1 MTQEYIKKY
10 IDTILYESTGHEKC
24 LNWPLENEIH
34 WLSKQIND
42 IIYVE
47 YFDATIPLDRGI
59 IRGTLIDII
68 RKYLDT
74 KDPEVIFE
82 YYDIK
87 EFPGD
92 WFDVYETT
100 IDLMKHHVRKA
111 ELDSGVY
118 EEKLKQIIGTIKFL
132 IPNLCA

>member
-1 MTQEYIKKY
+1 MDINYIKKY
-10 IDTILYESTGHEKC
+10 LDTILYESTGHEKY
-24 LNWPLENEIH
+24 LNWPLGNELH

-47 YFDATIPLDRGI
+47 YFDATISLDLNL
-59 IRGTLIDII
+59 IRGTIIDII

-74 KDPEVIFE
+74 NDSGIIFE
-82 YYDIK
+82 YYDTIK
-87 EFPGD
+87 EFSGD

-100 IDLMKHHVRKA
+100 IDLMKHHVKKA
-111 ELDSGVY
+111 QLDEDVY

-132 IPNLCA
+132 IPNL

>member
-1 MTQEYIKKY
+1 MTQEYIKNY
-10 IDTILYESTGHEKC
+10 IDTILYESTGHEKY
-24 LNWPLENEIH
+24 LNWPLGNEIH

-47 YFDATIPLDRGI
+47 YFDATITIDRGI

-82 YYDIK
+82 YYDKDIG

-92 WFDVYETT
+92 WFDVYENT
-100 IDLMKHHVRKA
+100 IDLMKHHVKKID
-111 ELDSGVY
+111 LDSDVY
-118 EEKLKQIIGTIKFL
+118 EDKLKQIIGTIKFL
-132 IPNLCA
+132 NL

>member
-1 MTQEYIKKY
+1 MTQDYIKKY
-10 IDTILYESTGHEKC
+10 LDTILYESGYEKY
-24 LNWPLENEIH
+24 LNWPLGNEIH

-42 IIYVE
+42 IIYVG
-47 YFDATIPLDRGI
+47 YFDATISLDPNL

-82 YYDIK
+82 YYDNIK

-100 IDLMKHHVRKA
+100 IDLMKHHVKTVQ
-111 ELDSGVY
+111 LDSDVY
-118 EEKLKQIIGTIKFL
+118 EEKLKQIIGTIKYL
-132 IPNLCA
+132 NL

>member
-10 IDTILYESTGHEKC
+10 LDTILYEYTGHEKY
-24 LNWPLENEIH
+24 LNWPLGNELH

-47 YFDATIPLDRGI
+47 YFDATISLDLNL
-59 IRGTLIDII
+59 IRGTIIDII

-74 KDPEVIFE
+74 NDSGIIFE
-82 YYDIK
+82 YYDGDIK

-92 WFDVYETT
+92 WFDVYENT
-100 IDLMKHHVRKA
+100 IDLMKHHVKKVP
-111 ELDSGVY
+111 LDEDVY

-132 IPNLCA
+132 NL

>member
-1 MTQEYIKKY
+1 MTQDYIKKY
-10 IDTILYESTGHEKC
+10 LDTILYESTGHEKY
-24 LNWPLENEIH
+24 LNWPLGNEIH

-59 IRGTLIDII
+59 IGGTLIDII

-74 KDPEVIFE
+74 KDPKVIFE
-82 YYDIK
+82 YYDNIK

-92 WFDVYETT
+92 WFDVYENT
-100 IDLMKHHVRKA
+100 ITLMKHHVRKA
-111 ELDSGVY
+111 LLDSDVY
-118 EEKLKQIIGTIKFL
+118 EDKLKQIIGTIKFL
-132 IPNLCA
+132 ISNL

>member
-1 MTQEYIKKY
+1 MTSDYIKKY
-10 IDTILYESTGHEKC
+10 LDTMIHEYTGFEKY
-24 LNWPLENEIH
+24 LNWPLGNELH

-47 YFDATIPLDRGI
+47 YFDATETLDRGI
-59 IRGTLIDII
+59 RGSIIDII

-74 KDPEVIFE
+74 NDPEVIFK
-82 YYDIK
+82 YYNDIG

-92 WFDVYETT
+92 WFDIYENT
-100 IDLMKHHVRKA
+100 IDLMKHHVKKT
-111 ELDSGVY
+111 ELDLDVY

-132 IPNLCA
+132 IPNL

>member
-10 IDTILYESTGHEKC
+10 LDTILYESGYEKY
-24 LNWPLENEIH
+24 LNWPLGNEIH

-74 KDPEVIFE
+74 NDSGIIFE
-82 YYDIK
+82 YYDGDIK

-92 WFDVYETT
+92 WFDVYENT
-100 IDLMKHHVRKA
+100 IDLMKHHVKKVP
-111 ELDSGVY
+111 LDEDVY

-132 IPNLCA
+132 NL

>member
-10 IDTILYESTGHEKC
+10 LDTTLYESTGHEKY
-24 LNWPLENEIH
+24 LNWPLGNELH

-47 YFDATIPLDRGI
+47 YFDATISLDRGL
-59 IRGTLIDII
+59 IRGTIIDII

-74 KDPEVIFE
+74 KDPNVIFNFFNKNIGE
-82 YYDIK
+82 Y
-87 EFPGD
+87 PGD
-92 WFDVYETT
+92 WFDVYENT
-100 IDLMKHHVRKA
+100 ITLMKHHVKKID
-111 ELDSGVY
+111 LDENVY

-132 IPNLCA
+132 IPNS

>member
-1 MTQEYIKKY
+1 MDINYIKKY
-10 IDTILYESTGHEKC
+10 LDTIHYESTGYEKY
-24 LNWPLENEIH
+24 LNWPLGNEIH

-47 YFDATIPLDRGI
+47 YFDATISLDLNL

-74 KDPEVIFE
+74 KDPEVIFK
-82 YYDIK
+82 YYDDIK

-92 WFDVYETT
+92 WFDVYENT
-100 IDLMKHHVRKA
+100 IDLMKHHVKKA
-111 ELDSGVY
+111 RLDSDVY

-132 IPNLCA
+132 ISNL

>member
-10 IDTILYESTGHEKC
+10 LDTILYEYTGHEKY
-24 LNWPLENEIH
+24 LNWPLGNELH

-47 YFDATIPLDRGI
+47 YFDATISLDLNL
-59 IRGTLIDII
+59 IRGTIIDII

-74 KDPEVIFE
+74 NDSGIIFE
-82 YYDIK
+82 YYDRDIK

-100 IDLMKHHVRKA
+100 IDLMKHHVKTVQ
-111 ELDSGVY
+111 LDSDVY

-132 IPNLCA
+132 NL

>member
-1 MTQEYIKKY
+1 MDINYIKKY
-10 IDTILYESTGHEKC
+10 LDTILYESTGYEKY
-24 LNWPLENEIH
+24 LNWPLGNEIH

-47 YFDATIPLDRGI
+47 YFDATISLDLNL

-74 KDPEVIFE
+74 KDPEVIFK
-82 YYDIK
+82 YYDDIK

-92 WFDVYETT
+92 WFDVYENT
-100 IDLMKHHVRKA
+100 IDLMKHHVKKA
-111 ELDSGVY
+111 RLDSDVY

-132 IPNLCA
+132 ISNL

>member
-10 IDTILYESTGHEKC
+10 LDTILYESTGHEKY
-24 LNWPLENEIH
+24 LNWPLGNEIH

-68 RKYLDT
+68 RKYLNT
-74 KDPEVIFE
+74 NDPATIFK
-82 YYDIK
+82 YYDRDIK

-100 IDLMKHHVRKA
+100 IDLMKHHVKKVQ
-111 ELDSGVY
+111 LDSDVY

-132 IPNLCA
+132 NL